1 MKQKVVIKLSV
12 HDEKSRA
19 KAMKAAVGVDGKGEL
34 SKFAAGQGPNRGERE
49 GIDVVLLTTQL
60 RKSLK
65 YAEVVSVNPVEE
77 KKIEENKEKEKN
89 KEPEATIQYLMGC
102 PPPQYICA
110 PCPPYQDHSCP
121 IL

>member
-1 MKQKVVIKLSV
+1 MKQKMVIKLSAV

-19 KAMKAAVGVDGKGEL
+19 KAMKTAVGVDGVNSASLQQDKDLIEVTG
-34 SKFAAGQGPNRGERE
+34 E
-49 GIDVVLLTTQL
+49 GIDAVLLTTQL

-65 YAEVVSVNPVEE
+65 YAELVSVNPVEE

-110 PCPPYQDHSCP
+110 PCPPYQDPSCS

>member
-19 KAMKAAVGVDGKGEL
+19 KAMKAAVGVDGVNSASLQRDKDLIEVTG
-34 SKFAAGQGPNRGERE
+34 E

-60 RKSLK
+60 RNRLK

-77 KKIEENKEKEKN
+77 KKIEENKEKGKN

-110 PCPPYQDHSCP
+110 PCPPYQDPSCP

>member
-1 MKQKVVIKLSV
+1 MDMYILYT
-12 HDEKSRA
+12 
-19 KAMKAAVGVDGKGEL
+19 GVNSASLQQDKDLIEVTG
-34 SKFAAGQGPNRGERE
+34 E
-49 GIDVVLLTTQL
+49 GIDAVLLTTQL

-65 YAEVVSVNPVEE
+65 YAELVSVNPVEE

-110 PCPPYQDHSCP
+110 PCPPYQDPSCS